1 MGNFRGL
8 WRPHSQPNEHPS
20 HSRANIH
27 PNSYFNPD
35 PRAPNLLYLRLCD
48 RARRRIKSLLWNAS
62 GHQGHGSVYTD
73 HNGQYRKD
81 GLEAGRYR
89 VAPYDDRYDFVPT
102 CKWVVVPLSR
112 DDVSFVGV
120 PAGPPPGVTLYE
132 HDEYRGMHETF
143 TGDNPD
149 LTDSC
154 IGDNIVTSIKI

>member
-1 MGNFRGL
+1 MRVGIRC
-8 WRPHSQPNEHPS
+8 
-20 HSRANIH
+20 
-27 PNSYFNPD
+27 Y
-35 PRAPNLLYLRLCD
+35 
-48 RARRRIKSLLWNAS
+48 
-62 GHQGHGSVYTD
+62 GSVYTD

-89 VAPYDDRYDFVPT
+89 VAPYDDRYDFVPA

-132 HDEYRGMHETF
+132 HDEYRGMHEPF